1 MTNKVICILIFL
13 FHFNAIAQNDTL
25 IGNVKSISEKIVYL
39 IEEPTLEENCL
50 DCDSN
55 SFYQFGTLLI
65 TNPKDFEIFF
75 KNDWQTTVGCS
86 YKNIYKEFNLEK
98 QKTKEIWFDYD
109 SSKKE
114 QFLYEYDNN
123 NNKIREV
130 NISNELYYGTNNF
143 HYDYK
148 NRLISENS
156 SYSNF
161 FSYEINHYDKS
172 DRIIKKDY
180 YNENGYDF
188 SAFYNYDDK
197 ENSVLVENNIA
208 IIKTKDSITNTTTSI
223 TTTSLER
230 KPIYK
235 NYLNIENKII
245 EHHEYNFDEKLN
257 KHFIY
262 EKVINTYLNGK
273 VTKRRTI
280 EKDYTIEMNS
290 EYNEFNKL
298 KKYTEITPW
307 KENNITRE
315 YFYTN
320 KLLSKI
326 EIKDQVNN
334 KKNKTILTFEY
345 KFDEKG
351 NWIEQTKSV
360 NSIPTYIWK
369 REIKYYN

>member
-1 MTNKVICILIFL
+1 MLKNIISIIIFL
-13 FHFNAIAQNDTL
+13 FHFNVIAQNDTL
-25 IGNVKSISEKIVYL
+25 IGNVKSVSEKIIYL
-39 IEEPTLEENCL
+39 IEEPTLEDNCI
-50 DCDSN
+50 DCDPT
-55 SFYQFGTLLI
+55 SFYQFGISLV
-65 TNPKDFEIFF
+65 TNPESYNSFF
-75 KNDWQTTVGCS
+75 KTHWHNSAGST

-143 HYDYK
+143 HYDNK

-180 YNENGYDF
+180 YNENGYNF
-188 SAFYNYDDK
+188 SAFYNYNDK

-351 NWIEQTKSV
+351 NWTEQTKSV

>member
-1 MTNKVICILIFL
+1 MINKIICILIFL

-25 IGNVKSISEKIVYL
+25 IGNVKSVSEKIIYL

-55 SFYQFGTLLI
+55 SFYQFGILLI

-75 KNDWQTTVGCS
+75 KNDWQTTAGCS
-86 YKNIYKEFNLEK
+86 YKNIYKEFNIEK

-109 SSKKE
+109 NSKKE
-114 QFLYEYDNN
+114 QFLYDYDNN
-123 NNKIREV
+123 NNIIREV
-130 NISNELYYGTNNF
+130 NISNESYYTTNNF

-156 SYSNF
+156 SYSDF
-161 FSYEINHYDKS
+161 FSYETNHYDKL

-180 YNENGYDF
+180 YNENGYDH
-188 SAFYNYDDK
+188 SAFYNYNDI

-208 IIKTKDSITNTTTSI
+208 TIKTKYLISNATTIT
-223 TTTSLER
+223 TTTSLE
-230 KPIYK
+230 KNPIYK
-235 NYLNIENKII
+235 NYFNKENKII

-257 KHFIY
+257 KHFLN
-262 EKVINTYLNGK
+262 EKNINTFLNNK
-273 VTKRRTI
+273 LTQQKRIYKDHII
-280 EKDYTIEMNS
+280 EVNF
-290 EYNEFNKL
+290 EYNEFKKL

-307 KENNITRE
+307 KENNVTRE

-320 KLLSKI
+320 KLLSRI
-326 EIKDQVNN
+326 EIKDQINY

-360 NSIPTYIWK
+360 NSIPTFIWK